1 MISGYLGLARVI
13 AAVGLAGIVVATLGY
28 VAYNRFLH
36 PLRDIKGPFLATVTP
51 WVQLYHGLKGDRHL
65 WLHRLHQQYGSHVRV
80 TPNFVSV
87 NTAKGLRDIYGHG
100 KRFKKA
106 DFYNGFTAI
115 KGVYNTHNAIDKT
128 IHGKKRR
135 VLSHAFSDH
144 ALKEMED
151 LMLIHIRQLC
161 AVLSEEPQYVSNI
174 ILPNEYKTE
183 KGQIVRNMS
192 NWLGFM
198 TYDVMGELCFGK
210 SFNLLIDGAKRKMVH
225 LVDRA
230 AYRHYVCGLW
240 MPLDR
245 WGLDKIFIRKLTMD
259 RWNFIIT
266 SRAEATERAKE
277 RVEAGRDAKKDFFC
291 YLLNAKDPET
301 GEGLSMKELWG
312 EANVLMV
319 AGSDTTSTSI
329 VATLF
334 YLVRHTEAMKKLK
347 EEVRS
352 SFTDVEQ
359 IVSGPQLNDLVYLK
373 ACIDEAMRLSPAVP
387 GSIPREAMEGGAE
400 VDGVFL
406 SAGSECGTPAFSI
419 HRSPDY
425 YREPLSYIPE
435 RWIEGATCQTHS
447 GRQSWVTTKPEI
459 EAARNAFC
467 PFSIGPRGCIGK
479 SMALMEMRI
488 TLARLLFLFDIELA
502 DRTGEDADGFLALT
516 DHFVSAKTGPNVLIR
531 RRQDLS

>member
-1 MISGYLGLARVI
+1 M
-13 AAVGLAGIVVATLGY
+13 
-28 VAYNRFLH
+28 
-36 PLRDIKGPFLATVTP
+36 
-51 WVQLYHGLKGDRHL
+51 
-65 WLHRLHQQYGSHVRV
+65 

-230 AYRHYVCGLW
+230 AYRHYVVSSFPPELSYDFKSNETVR
-240 MPLDR
+240 PLD
-245 WGLDKIFIRKLTMD
+245 
-259 RWNFIIT
+259 
-266 SRAEATERAKE
+266 A
-277 RVEAGRDAKKDFFC
+277 
-291 YLLNAKDPET
+291 P
-301 GEGLSMKELWG
+301 
-312 EANVLMV
+312 
-319 AGSDTTSTSI
+319 
-329 VATLF
+329 
-334 YLVRHTEAMKKLK
+334 
-347 EEVRS
+347 
-352 SFTDVEQ
+352 
-359 IVSGPQLNDLVYLK
+359 
-373 ACIDEAMRLSPAVP
+373 
-387 GSIPREAMEGGAE
+387 
-400 VDGVFL
+400 
-406 SAGSECGTPAFSI
+406 
-419 HRSPDY
+419 
-425 YREPLSYIPE
+425 
-435 RWIEGATCQTHS
+435 
-447 GRQSWVTTKPEI
+447 
-459 EAARNAFC
+459 
-467 PFSIGPRGCIGK
+467 
-479 SMALMEMRI
+479 
-488 TLARLLFLFDIELA
+488 
-502 DRTGEDADGFLALT
+502 
-516 DHFVSAKTGPNVLIR
+516 
-531 RRQDLS
+531 

>member
-161 AVLSEEPQYVSNI
+161 AVLSEEPQY
-174 ILPNEYKTE
+174 
-183 KGQIVRNMS
+183 GQIVRNMS